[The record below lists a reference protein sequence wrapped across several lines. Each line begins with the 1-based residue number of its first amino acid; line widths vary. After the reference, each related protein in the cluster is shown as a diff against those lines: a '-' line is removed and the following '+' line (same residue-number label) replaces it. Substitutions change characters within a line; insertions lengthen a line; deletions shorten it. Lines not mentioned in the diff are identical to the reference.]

1 MHMQRAVSGFLV
13 AFILALLPH
22 AVAQAVAQD
31 NEANRPRAG
40 EMRFRVV
47 HAHLANNCAGY
58 FYVSQQSVRYTAVV
72 PENYASHSFEIPRAD
87 VTAVQQWVLMGKTQ
101 NVVEIK
107 TAHATYH
114 FWVLP
119 KDADLT
125 MARTGNLN
133 TTAAPAEK
141 LITDIRD
148 PQSALER
155 AVAQRRASEAGA
167 GSATA
172 GANPNAGA
180 VAAASAMRETSSQQG
195 QPPAGQGSSG
205 DSDTQGAHKLPAGA
219 LEGVYVGFSLDYS
232 HQGSREYYFTAD
244 GWVIN
249 NIPQV
254 NMDNF
259 DMNAYRNDP
268 SHKLFVGRYRV
279 DGNQI
284 HIVWANT
291 GTRRDVIK
299 FDETAASPGIDTY
312 VPTCRCTGKRFSG
325 KYHWASPTDQRYVQF
340 LPDGTFF
347 DHGLTDQIVGVP
359 NPHGYAG
366 ITDPPRNFR
375 GTYSVRNQK
384 LTFSFADGKQATVAF
399 IAPKAMEKA
408 PKFEWMGVGHD
419 SGVQG
424 AETVIV
430 LMLYEEN
437 YQLQP

>member
-1 MHMQRAVSGFLV
+1 
-13 AFILALLPH
+13 
-22 AVAQAVAQD
+22 
-31 NEANRPRAG
+31 
-40 EMRFRVV
+40 
-47 HAHLANNCAGY
+47 
-58 FYVSQQSVRYTAVV
+58 VSQESVRYTAVV
-72 PENYASHSFEIPRAD
+72 PENYKNHSFEIPRAEI
-87 VTAVQQWVLMGKTQ
+87 TALQQWVLMGQAQ

-114 FWVLP
+114 FWLLP
-119 KDADLT
+119 RDADLST
-125 MARTGNLN
+125 ARSGNLN
-133 TTAAPAEK
+133 ATAAKAEK
-141 LITDIRD
+141 LITAIRD

-155 AVAQRRASEAGA
+155 ATAAKRQASDAGA
-167 GSATA
+167 GSSTTGSNSDGGAAA
-172 GANPNAGA
+172 GAPGA
-180 VAAASAMRETSSQQG
+180 RETSQHGQAASQD
-195 QPPAGQGSSG
+195 SSG
-205 DSDTQGAHKLPAGA
+205 ESSHKLPAGA

-268 SHKLFVGRYRV
+268 SNKLFIGRYRV

-284 HIVWANT
+284 HIVWSNT
-291 GTRRDVIK
+291 ATRRDVIK
-299 FDETAASPGIDTY
+299 FDESAASPGIDTY
-312 VPTCRCTGKRFSG
+312 VPACRCTGKRFSG

-340 LPDGTFF
+340 FPDGTFF

-375 GTYSVRNQK
+375 GTYAVHNQQ

-399 IAPKAMEKA
+399 IAPKAKEKA

-419 SGVQG
+419 SGVEG

-437 YQLQP
+437 YQIQP

>member
-1 MHMQRAVSGFLV
+1 MHLQRALTGLRAIVLLSLLAGAMGQV
-13 AFILALLPH
+13 A
-22 AVAQAVAQD
+22 AQD
-31 NEANRPRAG
+31 DSDQAQPKQRRVS
-40 EMRFRVV
+40 VV
-47 HAHLANNCAGY
+47 HVHLGDNCAGY
-58 FYVSQQSVRYTAVV
+58 LYITEEGLRFKVLA
-72 PENYASHSFEIPRAD
+72 PEDYKSHSFQIRRDEI
-87 VTAVQQWVLMGKTQ
+87 TALQPWVFQGQQQ
-101 NVVEIK
+101 NITEIK

-119 KDADLT
+119 KGTDPVG
-125 MARTGNLN
+125 ARGQNMN
-133 TTAAPAEK
+133 AVAAPAAK
-141 LITDIRD
+141 LIEAIRD
-148 PQSALER
+148 PFGGAQPTAAKSSPGTGGSDGSGDGASSAQHR
-155 AVAQRRASEAGA
+155 QPSSQA
-167 GSATA
+167 
-172 GANPNAGA
+172 
-180 VAAASAMRETSSQQG
+180 TSS
-195 QPPAGQGSSG
+195 PSA
-205 DSDTQGAHKLPAGA
+205 SDTQATNKLPAGA
-219 LEGVYVGFSLDYS
+219 LEGAYVGFSLDYS

-249 NIPQV
+249 NIPYV
-254 NMDNF
+254 DMDNF

-284 HIVWANT
+284 HIVWANS

-299 FDETAASPGIDTY
+299 FDPTGSSPGIDTY

-325 KYHWASPTDQRYVQF
+325 KYHWASPTDARYVQF

-384 LTFSFADGKQATVAF
+384 LTFNFADGKQATVAF
-399 IAPKAMEKA
+399 IVPKALEKA
-408 PKFEWMGVGHD
+408 PKFEWMGIGHD

-424 AETVIV
+424 AETVIM